1 MNSDREWLQTCLYG
15 QHDIW
20 ADWVRFGERIADTQE
35 AAGWGTP
42 HALRLLNEQNAR
54 WLEATRLWVQEWERM
69 VNAGPDFDYSA
80 RQALVRNRIFQTW
93 LDTVSGFDWDQWHLS
108 MRQAFL
114 LLQQAFQAAQA
125 AQIAPAAAP
134 VTTTP
139 PAPADAAFAPT
150 DPAADA
156 ASPAT
161 DAGIVQDV
169 RVA

>member
-1 MNSDREWLQTCLYG
+1 MNSEREWLQTCLYG

-20 ADWVRFGERIADTQE
+20 ADWVRFGERVADSHE

-54 WLEATRLWVQEWERM
+54 WLEATRLWVQEWERL
-69 VNAGPDFDYSA
+69 VSAGPDFDYGA

-125 AQIAPAAAP
+125 L
-134 VTTTP
+134 P
-139 PAPADAAFAPT
+139 PAPAETTAATGTDAPADT
-150 DPAADA
+150 PAAAMDTPA
-156 ASPAT
+156 A
-161 DAGIVQDV
+161 AGPQA